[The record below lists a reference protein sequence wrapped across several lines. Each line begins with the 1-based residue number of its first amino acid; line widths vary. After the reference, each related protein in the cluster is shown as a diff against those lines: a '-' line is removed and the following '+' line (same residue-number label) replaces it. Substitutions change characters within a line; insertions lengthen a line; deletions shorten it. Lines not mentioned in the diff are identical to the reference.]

1 MNRLVSH
8 CHGVNAGV
16 PSVTAA
22 AAVSDEF
29 FPPPTVPGFDCD
41 VHVVAG
47 VTSKRSSQRIY

>member
-16 PSVTAA
+16 PSFTVD

-29 FPPPTVPGFDCD
+29 LLPPTVPAFDCD

-47 VTSKRSSQRIY
+47 VTSERSSQRIY